1 MKTVRQ
7 FFNPFTWKLAYRD
20 ALPQWKSLLLYT
32 TAVIAGVAALVAI
45 MSFRND
51 VFLTVDDQAR
61 ELLGADIEFR
71 ATQPF
76 GESVEAFLDSLQG
89 EQSEAIEF
97 NSMVQFLSSGD
108 SRLSQI
114 RAIDGNFPFYG
125 SITTEPE
132 QAALNYQDDTSALVE
147 QSAMRQ
153 FGVSAGDSIRVGRI
167 ILPISGELKSV
178 SGESAAFSF
187 VGPRIYIPAAVLE
200 GSGLLDR
207 GSRVVYKRYYKA
219 DSNVDIN
226 EIISE
231 FRPIGREHSVRT
243 ETVESRKQDFEAIV
257 DNLSKFLGL
266 IAFIALLLGG
276 LGVAS
281 AVYVYIK
288 GKTNAIAT
296 LRCIG
301 MEKEKILATFF
312 IQIAIVGFIG
322 SAIGTGFG
330 LMIQNWL
337 PYLFAEFLPFEIV
350 QAVSV
355 QAVLLG
361 LVLGTAISV
370 GFSLLPLI
378 AISSIPPMLS
388 LRSSDF
394 SPLKNL
400 SLRIKITALII
411 TSLVLI
417 LLIAFVTDS
426 LVVAVAFAAI
436 VLVSVAILWAVAVAL
451 TYLVKGLRLKS
462 LTYVWRQGVANLFR
476 PNNQTPLLLTTIG
489 MGMLLIGTLYLSQE
503 MLLNRIS
510 IESDAEIPNLVLY
523 DIQMDQN
530 EGVNQILKNEG
541 AELMQNVPIVSMR
554 LSSRKGQ
561 SISEA
566 RADTNLNIRNWAL
579 TREYR
584 VTYRSVLN
592 DSETLVSG
600 EWTGTADG
608 IESIVPISISEQIRD
623 ELAIEV
629 GDTLG
634 FNVQGVPVTTVVGSI
649 RDVDF
654 QRPEPNFF
662 VVFPEGVLESAP
674 QFYATTAKTESEDKA
689 YALQQAVVS
698 EYPNISIVD
707 ISVALATVQEFMDKI
722 ALAIQFMALFSIIT
736 GLIVL
741 ASSISISRKQRTHES
756 VLIRTLGGTKK
767 QIGAIQTIEY
777 VLLGVLATLTG
788 LILSIGISW
797 ILAVF
802 YFDLTF
808 IPDFTALILFSFLIV
823 LAAVVIGWSGSR
835 GVFKKSPNEIL
846 RMQIS

>member
-1 MKTVRQ
+1 MKTIRE

-71 ATQPF
+71 STQQFAEP
-76 GESVEAFLDSLQG
+76 VIAFLDTLEG

-114 RAIDGNFPFYG
+114 RAIEGTFPFYG
-125 SITTEPE
+125 SITSEPE
-132 QAALNYQDDTSALVE
+132 DAALNYQNDKSALVE
-147 QSAMRQ
+147 QSAMWQ
-153 FGVSAGDSIRVGRI
+153 FGISVGDSIRVGRI
-167 ILPISGELKSV
+167 TLPISGELKSV

-187 VGPRIYIPAAVLE
+187 VGPRVYLPADVLE

-219 DSNVDIN
+219 DSHVDIDKV
-226 EIISE
+226 ISE
-231 FRPIGREHSVRT
+231 FRPVGREHNVRT

-288 GKTNAIAT
+288 RKTKAIAT

-312 IQIAIVGFIG
+312 IQIAIVGFVG

-330 LMIQNWL
+330 IIIQSWL
-337 PYLFAEFLPFEIV
+337 PLLFTEFLPFEIV
-350 QAVSV
+350 QAVSF
-355 QAVLLG
+355 QAIFLG
-361 LVLGTAISV
+361 LILGTVISI
-370 GFSLLPLI
+370 GFSLLPLV

-388 LRSSDF
+388 LRSADF
-394 SPLKNL
+394 SPMKNL
-400 SLRIKITALII
+400 SARIKITALIV
-411 TSLVLI
+411 TSLILI
-417 LLIAFVTDS
+417 LLIAYVTDS
-426 LVVAVAFAAI
+426 LLVAAAFAAI
-436 VLVSVAILWAVAVAL
+436 VVVSVAVLWTVAIAL

-462 LTYVWRQGVANLFR
+462 LSYAWRQGVANLFR

-510 IESDAEIPNLVLY
+510 LESEAEIPNLVLY

-530 EGVNQILKNEG
+530 EGVNEILKSEG
-541 AELMQNVPIVSMR
+541 AELMQNVPIVTMR

-561 SISEA
+561 SVSEA
-566 RADTNLNIRNWAL
+566 RADTALNIRSWAL

-584 VTYRSVLN
+584 VTYRSELIE
-592 DSETLVSG
+592 SETLVSG
-600 EWTGTADG
+600 EWIGKADG
-608 IESIVPISISEQIRD
+608 IDSVIPISISEQIRD

-634 FNVQGVPVTTVVGSI
+634 FNVQGVPITTVIGSI

-662 VVFPEGVLESAP
+662 VVFPEGVLENAP
-674 QFYATTAKTESEDKA
+674 QFFATTAKTESEDKA

-741 ASSISISRKQRTHES
+741 ASSIAISRKQRTHES

-788 LILSIGISW
+788 LILSIGIAW

-802 YFDLTF
+802 YFDLSF
-808 IPDFTALILFSFLIV
+808 VPNMTALLLFSLLIV
-823 LAAVVIGWSGSR
+823 IAAVAIGWSGSR

-846 RMQIS
+846 RMQTG